1 LKNRNKAK
9 SLLAGFLA
17 VLTVLTMLGGT
28 TPTAQAKSSSELK
41 KQLEQL
47 KEEKKEQDAALKEL
61 KGQLKDNVNEMEDV
75 VSQKDII
82 DQEIFYIN
90 EQISNIEQQ
99 VATYSLLIADKQDEL
114 DNARERLQ
122 LLNKKNKE
130 RIQAMEEEGSLSYW
144 SVLFKAN
151 SFSDLLDRLNM
162 IQEIAAADQRRMQ
175 ELKEAAE
182 NVSAARD
189 SLQGEKAELEAAM
202 VELDAATAELDIKR
216 KEADEILEKLI
227 AKGEAY
233 EALIDE
239 SEDLQAELMQQI
251 AKTEKDYKNQKYKE
265 WLATSVPP
273 TTKKPSSSN
282 SSSQGAPAPSSS
294 GWRSPLALS
303 SYVTGERVIRLPVPQ
318 MKTPLNKA
326 KGILVRWGASTG
338 ATGFKVFRKSG
349 KERWQ
354 CVATVKGTKTLSW
367 LDKSVQK
374 KNGTH
379 YRYTVRALNG
389 SVLSG
394 YEAQGKLCCRL
405 NAPTLTSVKALK
417 EGKLSAKWKKNG
429 KATGY
434 DLLWKSG
441 KKQEAVVVQGKLGHT
456 FKGLKKGKYQV
467 YVRAWRREGE
477 QMFYS
482 DWSAGKKVKL

>member
-1 LKNRNKAK
+1 MKNRNKVK
-9 SLLAGFLA
+9 SLLAGLLA

-114 DNARERLQ
+114 DNAQEHLQ

-189 SLQGEKAELEAAM
+189 SLQDEKAELEAAM
-202 VELDAATAELDIKR
+202 VELDAA
-216 KEADEILEKLI
+216 
-227 AKGEAY
+227 
-233 EALIDE
+233 
-239 SEDLQAELMQQI
+239 Q
-251 AKTEKDYKNQKYKE
+251 
-265 WLATSVPP
+265 
-273 TTKKPSSSN
+273 
-282 SSSQGAPAPSSS
+282 
-294 GWRSPLALS
+294 RS
-303 SYVTGERVIRLPVPQ
+303 
-318 MKTPLNKA
+318 
-326 KGILVRWGASTG
+326 
-338 ATGFKVFRKSG
+338 
-349 KERWQ
+349 
-354 CVATVKGTKTLSW
+354 
-367 LDKSVQK
+367 
-374 KNGTH
+374 
-379 YRYTVRALNG
+379 
-389 SVLSG
+389 
-394 YEAQGKLCCRL
+394 
-405 NAPTLTSVKALK
+405 
-417 EGKLSAKWKKNG
+417 
-429 KATGY
+429 
-434 DLLWKSG
+434 
-441 KKQEAVVVQGKLGHT
+441 
-456 FKGLKKGKYQV
+456 
-467 YVRAWRREGE
+467 
-477 QMFYS
+477 
-482 DWSAGKKVKL
+482 